1 MNVIYAN
8 LGAAAAAIIVLL
20 LRRVLKKRVPSAVF
34 AVLWLLVLIRVL
46 IPVQAATHLSVFP
59 AESAP
64 AVSANGEFEHGE
76 DASDFVMP
84 QFGAQTDGKQQGAA
98 QNGAQAKISAQ
109 SGRKMTAIQVFS
121 LVYIGGAVLLALYFG
136 FGHAVMLRRCNG
148 FEHEKGTATN
158 EILRC
163 FDKSGKITL
172 LVSTDACS
180 PFSIGII
187 KPKIVL
193 PPDCKE
199 EQLRFVLAHEYVHIR
214 DRDSVA
220 RLLGLA
226 AVCAGWFN
234 PFVWIA
240 FRYLDRDL
248 ERFCDERAL
257 RLLGAENAPRYA
269 LTLLDFAERQMQS
282 AAAQSFAAA
291 PLEERVND
299 ILNMK
304 KRKTSTLA
312 AVIMV
317 LAALLAM
324 TACGTAALAAEVPPD
339 AGKTLFC
346 MERHIRD
353 SENAPTI
360 EFEDSESGES
370 SESGSSEEE
379 IPPQNAVDNSSDVI
393 KADAAGSESALVERT
408 AYRTYDR
415 KWDFYDIFSS
425 DYARPTKYASSVLWT
440 SEGFVYIDGTKGED
454 VFSTKSGTVKDLG
467 YTSTGYGTMLIIEH
481 DDGTAVIYCHL
492 NEILVEVGDRVEQ
505 GDIIAT
511 VGTSGIASTPILGF
525 EIIENGVTPLHS
537 KENMYSEEYF
547 LGKVRQRYPA
557 SVFRGEESGRKAY
570 PTFDR
575 KWDFYDIFT
584 SDYARPTK
592 YASSVLWTSEGFVY
606 IDGTKGEDVFSTKS
620 GTVKNVGLTSSGYG
634 YIIIIEH
641 DDGTAAVY
649 CHLKEILVD
658 TGDRVEQGD
667 VIATVGTSG
676 NAATPILGFEIIEND
691 VTPLHPEKTVQSVD
705 YFVSII
711 REK

>member
-1 MNVIYAN
+1 MSVIYAN
-8 LGAAAAAIIVLL
+8 LGAAAATIIVLL
-20 LRRVLKKRVPSAVF
+20 LRRGLKKRVPLRVLVA
-34 AVLWLLVLIRVL
+34 LWLLVLIRVL
-46 IPVQAATHLSVFP
+46 IPVEAATHLSVFP
-59 AESAP
+59 AESAL
-64 AVSANGEFEHGE
+64 AVSANDEFEHGE
-76 DASDFVMP
+76 DKTDFVMP
-84 QFGAQTDGKQQGAA
+84 QFGARADGEQQGGA
-98 QNGAQAKISAQ
+98 QNGAQAEISAQ
-109 SGRKMTAIQVFS
+109 SGRKITALQVLS
-121 LVYIGGAVLLALYFG
+121 LVHIGGAVLLALYFG
-136 FGHAVMLRRCNG
+136 FGHAAMLRRCNG
-148 FEHEKGTATN
+148 FEHEKGAAAN

-163 FDKSGKITL
+163 FDKSGKIAL

-193 PPDCKE
+193 PPDCKA

-240 FRYLDRDL
+240 FKYLDRDL

-257 RLLGAENAPRYA
+257 RLLGTENAPRYA

-282 AAAQSFAAA
+282 TAAQSFAAA
-291 PLEERVND
+291 PLEERVDD

-304 KRKTSTLA
+304 KRKTSMLA
-312 AVIMV
+312 EAVLV
-317 LAALLAM
+317 AAALLAM
-324 TACGTAALAAEVPPD
+324 TACGTAAYAEEAPQAAAGEQTAVIKVEVPAGDSGARQPEIPAEKPPKSAADDDSGVIKID
-339 AGKTLFC
+339 AT
-346 MERHIRD
+346 
-353 SENAPTI
+353 AA
-360 EFEDSESGES
+360 S
-370 SESGSSEEE
+370 SEAE
-379 IPPQNAVDNSSDVI
+379 
-393 KADAAGSESALVERT
+393 ESAAERT

-425 DYARPTKYASSVLWT
+425 DYARPTKYA
-440 SEGFVYIDGTKGED
+440 
-454 VFSTKSGTVKDLG
+454 
-467 YTSTGYGTMLIIEH
+467 
-481 DDGTAVIYCHL
+481 
-492 NEILVEVGDRVEQ
+492 N
-505 GDIIAT
+505 
-511 VGTSGIASTPILGF
+511 
-525 EIIENGVTPLHS
+525 
-537 KENMYSEEYF
+537 
-547 LGKVRQRYPA
+547 
-557 SVFRGEESGRKAY
+557 
-570 PTFDR
+570 
-575 KWDFYDIFT
+575 
-584 SDYARPTK
+584 
-592 YASSVLWTSEGFVY
+592 SVLWTSEGFVY

>member
-20 LRRVLKKRVPSAVF
+20 LRRVLKKRVPLRVLVA
-34 AVLWLLVLIRVL
+34 LWLLVLIRVL
-46 IPVQAATHLSVFP
+46 IPVEAATHLSVFP
-59 AESAP
+59 AESAL

-76 DASDFVMP
+76 DALDFVMP
-84 QFGAQTDGKQQGAA
+84 QFGAQADGEQQGSA
-98 QNGAQAKISAQ
+98 QNGAQAEISAQ
-109 SGRKMTAIQVFS
+109 SGRKMTAIQVLS
-121 LVYIGGAVLLALYFG
+121 LVHIGGAVLLALYFG
-136 FGHAVMLRRCNG
+136 FSHAAMLRRCNG
-148 FEHEKGTATN
+148 FGHEKGAAAN

-163 FDKSGKITL
+163 FDKSGKIAL

-193 PPDCKE
+193 PPDCKA

-240 FRYLDRDL
+240 FKYLDRDL

-304 KRKTSTLA
+304 KRKTSMLA
-312 AVIMV
+312 EAVLV
-317 LAALLAM
+317 AAALLAM
-324 TACGTAALAAEVPPD
+324 TACGTAAYEEKVPPD

-346 MERHIRD
+346 MERHILD
-353 SENAPTI
+353 DDNASAI

-370 SESGSSEEE
+370 AEEDDSGVIKIDATAASSEAE
-379 IPPQNAVDNSSDVI
+379 
-393 KADAAGSESALVERT
+393 ESAAERT

-425 DYARPTKYASSVLWT
+425 DYARPTKYA
-440 SEGFVYIDGTKGED
+440 
-454 VFSTKSGTVKDLG
+454 
-467 YTSTGYGTMLIIEH
+467 
-481 DDGTAVIYCHL
+481 
-492 NEILVEVGDRVEQ
+492 N
-505 GDIIAT
+505 
-511 VGTSGIASTPILGF
+511 
-525 EIIENGVTPLHS
+525 
-537 KENMYSEEYF
+537 
-547 LGKVRQRYPA
+547 
-557 SVFRGEESGRKAY
+557 
-570 PTFDR
+570 
-575 KWDFYDIFT
+575 
-584 SDYARPTK
+584 
-592 YASSVLWTSEGFVY
+592 SVLWTSEGFVY

-649 CHLKEILVD
+649 CHIKEILVD

>member
-46 IPVQAATHLSVFP
+46 IPMEAATHLSVFP
-59 AESAP
+59 AESAL

-76 DASDFVMP
+76 DAPDFVMP
-84 QFGAQTDGKQQGAA
+84 QFGAQADGEQQGGA

-109 SGRKMTAIQVFS
+109 SGRKMTAIQVLS
-121 LVYIGGAVLLALYFG
+121 LVHIGGAVLLALYFG
-136 FGHAVMLRRCNG
+136 FSHAVMMRRCNG
-148 FEHEKGTATN
+148 FEHEKGAAAN

-214 DRDSVA
+214 DCDSVA

-240 FRYLDRDL
+240 FKYLDRDL

-282 AAAQSFAAA
+282 TAVQSFAAA

-304 KRKTSTLA
+304 KRKTSMLA
-312 AVIMV
+312 EAVLV
-317 LAALLAM
+317 AAALLAM
-324 TACGTAALAAEVPPD
+324 TACGTAAYAEKAPQAAAGEQTAVIKVEVPAGDSGARQPEIPAEKPPKSAADDDSGVIKID
-339 AGKTLFC
+339 AT
-346 MERHIRD
+346 
-353 SENAPTI
+353 AA
-360 EFEDSESGES
+360 S
-370 SESGSSEEE
+370 SEAE
-379 IPPQNAVDNSSDVI
+379 
-393 KADAAGSESALVERT
+393 ESAAERT

-425 DYARPTKYASSVLWT
+425 DYARPTKYA
-440 SEGFVYIDGTKGED
+440 
-454 VFSTKSGTVKDLG
+454 
-467 YTSTGYGTMLIIEH
+467 
-481 DDGTAVIYCHL
+481 
-492 NEILVEVGDRVEQ
+492 N
-505 GDIIAT
+505 
-511 VGTSGIASTPILGF
+511 
-525 EIIENGVTPLHS
+525 
-537 KENMYSEEYF
+537 
-547 LGKVRQRYPA
+547 
-557 SVFRGEESGRKAY
+557 
-570 PTFDR
+570 
-575 KWDFYDIFT
+575 
-584 SDYARPTK
+584 
-592 YASSVLWTSEGFVY
+592 SVLWTSEGFVY

>member
-1 MNVIYAN
+1 MSVIYAN
-8 LGAAAAAIIVLL
+8 LGTAAATIIVLL

-46 IPVQAATHLSVFP
+46 IPVETATHISVFP
-59 AESAP
+59 AESALT
-64 AVSANGEFEHGE
+64 VSANGEFEHGE
-76 DASDFVMP
+76 DAPDFVMP
-84 QFGAQTDGKQQGAA
+84 QFGTQADGEQQGGA
-98 QNGAQAKISAQ
+98 QNGAQAEISAQ
-109 SGRKMTAIQVFS
+109 SGRKMTAIQMLS
-121 LVYIGGAVLLALYFG
+121 LVHIGGAVLLALYFG

-148 FEHEKGTATN
+148 FEHEKGAATN

-163 FDKSGKITL
+163 FDKSGKIAL

-240 FRYLDRDL
+240 FKYLDRDL

-257 RLLGAENAPRYA
+257 RLLGTENAPRYA

-282 AAAQSFAAA
+282 TAAQSFAAA

-299 ILNMK
+299 ILNIK

-324 TACGTAALAAEVPPD
+324 TACGTAAYAEEAPQAAAGEQTAVIKVEVPAGDSGAQQPEIPAEKPPKSAADDDSGVIKID
-339 AGKTLFC
+339 AT
-346 MERHIRD
+346 
-353 SENAPTI
+353 AA
-360 EFEDSESGES
+360 S
-370 SESGSSEEE
+370 SEAE
-379 IPPQNAVDNSSDVI
+379 
-393 KADAAGSESALVERT
+393 ESAAERT

-425 DYARPTKYASSVLWT
+425 DYARPTKYA
-440 SEGFVYIDGTKGED
+440 
-454 VFSTKSGTVKDLG
+454 
-467 YTSTGYGTMLIIEH
+467 
-481 DDGTAVIYCHL
+481 
-492 NEILVEVGDRVEQ
+492 N
-505 GDIIAT
+505 
-511 VGTSGIASTPILGF
+511 
-525 EIIENGVTPLHS
+525 
-537 KENMYSEEYF
+537 
-547 LGKVRQRYPA
+547 
-557 SVFRGEESGRKAY
+557 
-570 PTFDR
+570 
-575 KWDFYDIFT
+575 
-584 SDYARPTK
+584 
-592 YASSVLWTSEGFVY
+592 SVLWTSEGFVY

-649 CHLKEILVD
+649 CHLKEILAD

>member
-34 AVLWLLVLIRVL
+34 VTLWLLVLIRVL
-46 IPVQAATHLSVFP
+46 IPVEAATHLSVFP
-59 AESAP
+59 AESAL
-64 AVSANGEFEHGE
+64 AASANGEFEHGE
-76 DASDFVMP
+76 DAPDFVMP
-84 QFGAQTDGKQQGAA
+84 QFGAQADGEQQGGA
-98 QNGAQAKISAQ
+98 QNGAQAEISAQ
-109 SGRKMTAIQVFS
+109 SGRKMTAIQVLS

-136 FGHAVMLRRCNG
+136 FGHAVMLRRCKG
-148 FEHEKGTATN
+148 FEHEKGTAAN

-193 PPDCKE
+193 PPDCKA

-240 FRYLDRDL
+240 FKYLDRDL

-312 AVIMV
+312 EAVLV
-317 LAALLAM
+317 ASALLAM
-324 TACGTAALAAEVPPD
+324 TACGTAAYAEEASQAAAGEQTAVIKVEVP
-339 AGKTLFC
+339 AGDSGA
-346 MERHIRD
+346 RH
-353 SENAPTI
+353 P
-360 EFEDSESGES
+360 
-370 SESGSSEEE
+370 E
-379 IPPQNAVDNSSDVI
+379 IPAEKPPKSAVDNSSDVI
-393 KADAAGSESALVERT
+393 KVDAAGSESALVERT

-415 KWDFYDIFSS
+415 KWDFYDIFTS
-425 DYARPTKYASSVLWT
+425 DYARPTKYANSVLWT

-492 NEILVEVGDRVEQ
+492 NEILVEVGDRVKQ
-505 GDIIAT
+505 GDVIAT
-511 VGTSGIASTPILGF
+511 LGSSGNTKTPVCGF

-537 KENMYSEEYF
+537 EENMYSEEYF
-547 LGKVRQRYPA
+547 LGEVRQRYPA

-570 PTFDR
+570 PTYDR

-584 SDYARPTK
+584 SDYTRPTK
-592 YASSVLWTSEGFVY
+592 YANSVLWTSEGFVY

-676 NAATPILGFEIIEND
+676 NAATPILGFEIIENG

>member
-8 LGAAAAAIIVLL
+8 LGAAAATIIVLL
-20 LRRVLKKRVPSAVF
+20 LRRVLKKRVPLRVLVA
-34 AVLWLLVLIRVL
+34 LWLLVLIRVL
-46 IPVQAATHLSVFP
+46 IPVEAATHLSVFP
-59 AESAP
+59 AESALV
-64 AVSANGEFEHGE
+64 VSANGEFEHGE
-76 DASDFVMP
+76 DAPDFVMP
-84 QFGAQTDGKQQGAA
+84 QLGAQADGEQQGGA
-98 QNGAQAKISAQ
+98 QNGAQAEISAQ
-109 SGRKMTAIQVFS
+109 SGRKMTAIQVLS

-148 FEHEKGTATN
+148 FGREKDAAAN
-158 EILRC
+158 EILRR
-163 FDKSGKITL
+163 FDKSGKIAL

-193 PPDCKE
+193 PPDCKA

-240 FRYLDRDL
+240 FKYLDRDL

-257 RLLGAENAPRYA
+257 RLLGTENAPRYA

-304 KRKTSTLA
+304 KRKTSMLA
-312 AVIMV
+312 EAVLV
-317 LAALLAM
+317 AAALLAM
-324 TACGTAALAAEVPPD
+324 TACGTAAYAEEAPQAAAGEQTAVIKVEVPAGDSGARQPEIPAEKPPKSAVDDDSGVIKID
-339 AGKTLFC
+339 AT
-346 MERHIRD
+346 
-353 SENAPTI
+353 AA
-360 EFEDSESGES
+360 S
-370 SESGSSEEE
+370 SEAE
-379 IPPQNAVDNSSDVI
+379 
-393 KADAAGSESALVERT
+393 ESAAERT
-408 AYRTYDR
+408 AYRTY
-415 KWDFYDIFSS
+415 
-425 DYARPTKYASSVLWT
+425 
-440 SEGFVYIDGTKGED
+440 
-454 VFSTKSGTVKDLG
+454 
-467 YTSTGYGTMLIIEH
+467 
-481 DDGTAVIYCHL
+481 
-492 NEILVEVGDRVEQ
+492 
-505 GDIIAT
+505 
-511 VGTSGIASTPILGF
+511 
-525 EIIENGVTPLHS
+525 
-537 KENMYSEEYF
+537 
-547 LGKVRQRYPA
+547 
-557 SVFRGEESGRKAY
+557 
-570 PTFDR
+570 DR

>member
-20 LRRVLKKRVPSAVF
+20 LRRVLKNKVPPAVF
-34 AVLWLLVLIRVL
+34 VTLWLLVLIRVL

-59 AESAP
+59 AESAL

-76 DASDFVMP
+76 DAPDFVMP
-84 QFGAQTDGKQQGAA
+84 QFGAQADGEQQGSA
-98 QNGAQAKISAQ
+98 QNGAQAEISAQ
-109 SGRKMTAIQVFS
+109 SGRKMTAIQVLS
-121 LVYIGGAVLLALYFG
+121 LVYIGGAVLLAMYFG

-148 FEHEKGTATN
+148 FEHEKGAAAN

-163 FDKSGKITL
+163 FDKSGKIAL

-240 FRYLDRDL
+240 FKYLDRDL

-304 KRKTSTLA
+304 KRKTSMLA
-312 AVIMV
+312 EAVLV
-317 LAALLAM
+317 LVALLAM

-360 EFEDSESGES
+360 KFENSDG
-370 SESGSSEEE
+370 GSSEEE
-379 IPPQNAVDNSSDVI
+379 IPPKSAADDDSGVI
-393 KADAAGSESALVERT
+393 KIDATAASSEAEESAAERT

-425 DYARPTKYASSVLWT
+425 DYARPTKYANSVLWT
-440 SEGFVYIDGTKGED
+440 SEGFVYIDGTNGED

-492 NEILVEVGDRVEQ
+492 NEILVEVGDRVKQ
-505 GDIIAT
+505 GDVIAT
-511 VGTSGIASTPILGF
+511 LGSSGNTKTPVCGF

-537 KENMYSEEYF
+537 EENMYSEEYF

-570 PTFDR
+570 PTYDR

-649 CHLKEILVD
+649 CHLKEILVEV
-658 TGDRVEQGD
+658 GDRVKQGD

-711 REK
+711 RKK

>member
-8 LGAAAAAIIVLL
+8 LGAAAATIIVLL
-20 LRRVLKKRVPSAVF
+20 LRRVLKNRVPLRVLVA
-34 AVLWLLVLIRVL
+34 LWLLVLIRVL
-46 IPVQAATHLSVFP
+46 IPVEAATHLSVFP
-59 AESAP
+59 AESAL

-76 DASDFVMP
+76 DAPDFVMP
-84 QFGAQTDGKQQGAA
+84 QFGAQADGEQQGGA

-109 SGRKMTAIQVFS
+109 SGRKITALQVLS
-121 LVYIGGAVLLALYFG
+121 LVHIGGAVLLALDFG
-136 FGHAVMLRRCNG
+136 FSHAVMMRRCNG
-148 FEHEKGTATN
+148 FEHEKGAAAN

-163 FDKSGKITL
+163 FDKFGKIAL

-193 PPDCKE
+193 PPDCKA

-240 FRYLDRDL
+240 FKYLDRDL

-257 RLLGAENAPRYA
+257 RLLGTENAPRYS

-304 KRKTSTLA
+304 KRKTSMLA
-312 AVIMV
+312 EAVLV
-317 LAALLAM
+317 AAALLAM
-324 TACGTAALAAEVPPD
+324 TACGTAAYEEEAPQAAAGEQTAVIKVEVLAGDSGARQPEIPAEKPPKSAADDDSGVIKID
-339 AGKTLFC
+339 AT
-346 MERHIRD
+346 
-353 SENAPTI
+353 AA
-360 EFEDSESGES
+360 S
-370 SESGSSEEE
+370 SEAE
-379 IPPQNAVDNSSDVI
+379 
-393 KADAAGSESALVERT
+393 ESAAERT

-425 DYARPTKYASSVLWT
+425 DYARPTKYA
-440 SEGFVYIDGTKGED
+440 
-454 VFSTKSGTVKDLG
+454 
-467 YTSTGYGTMLIIEH
+467 
-481 DDGTAVIYCHL
+481 
-492 NEILVEVGDRVEQ
+492 N
-505 GDIIAT
+505 
-511 VGTSGIASTPILGF
+511 
-525 EIIENGVTPLHS
+525 
-537 KENMYSEEYF
+537 
-547 LGKVRQRYPA
+547 
-557 SVFRGEESGRKAY
+557 
-570 PTFDR
+570 
-575 KWDFYDIFT
+575 
-584 SDYARPTK
+584 
-592 YASSVLWTSEGFVY
+592 SVLWTSEGFVY

>member
-8 LGAAAAAIIVLL
+8 LGAAAATIIVLL

-46 IPVQAATHLSVFP
+46 IPVEAATHLSVFP
-59 AESAP
+59 AESAL

-76 DASDFVMP
+76 DAPDFVMP
-84 QFGAQTDGKQQGAA
+84 QFGAQADGEQQGGA
-98 QNGAQAKISAQ
+98 QNGAQAEISAQ
-109 SGRKMTAIQVFS
+109 SGRKMTAIQVLS
-121 LVYIGGAVLLALYFG
+121 LVHIGGAVLLALYFG
-136 FGHAVMLRRCNG
+136 FGHAAMLRRCNG
-148 FEHEKGTATN
+148 FEHEKGAAAN

-163 FDKSGKITL
+163 FDKSGKIAL

-193 PPDCKE
+193 PPDCKA

-240 FRYLDRDL
+240 FKYLDRDL

-257 RLLGAENAPRYA
+257 RLLGTENAPRYA

-304 KRKTSTLA
+304 KRKTSMLA
-312 AVIMV
+312 ETV
-317 LAALLAM
+317 LVAAALLAM
-324 TACGTAALAAEVPPD
+324 TACGTAAYAEEAPQAAAGEQTAVIKVEVPAGDSGARQPEIPAEKPPKSAADDDSGVIKID
-339 AGKTLFC
+339 AT
-346 MERHIRD
+346 
-353 SENAPTI
+353 AA
-360 EFEDSESGES
+360 S
-370 SESGSSEEE
+370 SEAE
-379 IPPQNAVDNSSDVI
+379 
-393 KADAAGSESALVERT
+393 ESAAERT

-425 DYARPTKYASSVLWT
+425 DYARPTKYANS
-440 SEGFVYIDGTKGED
+440 
-454 VFSTKSGTVKDLG
+454 
-467 YTSTGYGTMLIIEH
+467 
-481 DDGTAVIYCHL
+481 A
-492 NEILVEVGDRVEQ
+492 
-505 GDIIAT
+505 
-511 VGTSGIASTPILGF
+511 
-525 EIIENGVTPLHS
+525 
-537 KENMYSEEYF
+537 
-547 LGKVRQRYPA
+547 
-557 SVFRGEESGRKAY
+557 
-570 PTFDR
+570 
-575 KWDFYDIFT
+575 
-584 SDYARPTK
+584 
-592 YASSVLWTSEGFVY
+592 LWTSEGFVY

>member
-20 LRRVLKKRVPSAVF
+20 LRRVLKKRVPLQVLVA
-34 AVLWLLVLIRVL
+34 LWLLVLIRVL
-46 IPVQAATHLSVFP
+46 IPVEAATHLSVFP
-59 AESAP
+59 AESAL

-76 DASDFVMP
+76 DAPDFVMP
-84 QFGAQTDGKQQGAA
+84 QLGAQADGEQQGGA
-98 QNGAQAKISAQ
+98 QNGAQAEISAQ
-109 SGRKMTAIQVFS
+109 SGRKMTAIQVLS
-121 LVYIGGAVLLALYFG
+121 LVHIGGAVLLALYFG
-136 FGHAVMLRRCNG
+136 FGHAAMLRRCNG
-148 FEHEKGTATN
+148 FEHEKGAAAN

-163 FDKSGKITL
+163 FDKSDKIAL

-193 PPDCKE
+193 PPDCKA

-240 FRYLDRDL
+240 FKYLDRDL

-304 KRKTSTLA
+304 KRKKSMLA
-312 AVIMV
+312 EAVLV
-317 LAALLAM
+317 AAALLAM
-324 TACGTAALAAEVPPD
+324 TACGTAAYAEEAPQAAAGEQTAVIKVEVPAGDSGARQPEIPAEKPPKSAADDDSGVIKID
-339 AGKTLFC
+339 AT
-346 MERHIRD
+346 
-353 SENAPTI
+353 AA
-360 EFEDSESGES
+360 
-370 SESGSSEEE
+370 SSEEE
-379 IPPQNAVDNSSDVI
+379 
-393 KADAAGSESALVERT
+393 ESAAERT

-425 DYARPTKYASSVLWT
+425 DYARPTKYA
-440 SEGFVYIDGTKGED
+440 
-454 VFSTKSGTVKDLG
+454 
-467 YTSTGYGTMLIIEH
+467 
-481 DDGTAVIYCHL
+481 
-492 NEILVEVGDRVEQ
+492 N
-505 GDIIAT
+505 
-511 VGTSGIASTPILGF
+511 
-525 EIIENGVTPLHS
+525 
-537 KENMYSEEYF
+537 
-547 LGKVRQRYPA
+547 
-557 SVFRGEESGRKAY
+557 
-570 PTFDR
+570 
-575 KWDFYDIFT
+575 
-584 SDYARPTK
+584 
-592 YASSVLWTSEGFVY
+592 SVLWTSEGFVY

>member
-1 MNVIYAN
+1 
-8 LGAAAAAIIVLL
+8 
-20 LRRVLKKRVPSAVF
+20 
-34 AVLWLLVLIRVL
+34 
-46 IPVQAATHLSVFP
+46 
-59 AESAP
+59 
-64 AVSANGEFEHGE
+64 
-76 DASDFVMP
+76 
-84 QFGAQTDGKQQGAA
+84 
-98 QNGAQAKISAQ
+98 
-109 SGRKMTAIQVFS
+109 MTAIQVLS
-121 LVYIGGAVLLALYFG
+121 LVHIGGAVLLALYFG

-148 FEHEKGTATN
+148 FGHEKGAAAN

-172 LVSTDACS
+172 LVSTDECS

-240 FRYLDRDL
+240 FKYLDRDL

-304 KRKTSTLA
+304 KRKTSMLA
-312 AVIMV
+312 EAVLV
-317 LAALLAM
+317 AAALLAM

-360 EFEDSESGES
+360 EFEDSESG
-370 SESGSSEEE
+370 SSEEE

-393 KADAAGSESALVERT
+393 KVDAAGSESALVERT
-408 AYRTYDR
+408 AYRTYER

-425 DYARPTKYASSVLWT
+425 DYARPTKYA
-440 SEGFVYIDGTKGED
+440 
-454 VFSTKSGTVKDLG
+454 
-467 YTSTGYGTMLIIEH
+467 
-481 DDGTAVIYCHL
+481 
-492 NEILVEVGDRVEQ
+492 N
-505 GDIIAT
+505 
-511 VGTSGIASTPILGF
+511 
-525 EIIENGVTPLHS
+525 
-537 KENMYSEEYF
+537 
-547 LGKVRQRYPA
+547 
-557 SVFRGEESGRKAY
+557 
-570 PTFDR
+570 
-575 KWDFYDIFT
+575 
-584 SDYARPTK
+584 
-592 YASSVLWTSEGFVY
+592 SVLWTSEGFVY

>member
-34 AVLWLLVLIRVL
+34 VTLWLLVLIRVL
-46 IPVQAATHLSVFP
+46 IPVEAATHLSVFP
-59 AESAP
+59 AESAL
-64 AVSANGEFEHGE
+64 AASANGEFEHGE
-76 DASDFVMP
+76 DAPDFVMP
-84 QFGAQTDGKQQGAA
+84 QFGAQADGEQQGGA
-98 QNGAQAKISAQ
+98 QNGAQAEISAQ
-109 SGRKMTAIQVFS
+109 SGRKMTAIQVLS

-136 FGHAVMLRRCNG
+136 FGHAVMLRRCKG
-148 FEHEKGTATN
+148 FEHEKGTAAN

-193 PPDCKE
+193 PPDCKA

-240 FRYLDRDL
+240 FKYLDRDL

-312 AVIMV
+312 EAVLV
-317 LAALLAM
+317 ASALLAM
-324 TACGTAALAAEVPPD
+324 TACGTAAYAEEASQAAAGEQTAVIKVEVP
-339 AGKTLFC
+339 AGDSGA
-346 MERHIRD
+346 RH
-353 SENAPTI
+353 P
-360 EFEDSESGES
+360 
-370 SESGSSEEE
+370 E
-379 IPPQNAVDNSSDVI
+379 IPAEKPPKSAVDNSSDVI
-393 KADAAGSESALVERT
+393 KVDAAGSESALVERT

-415 KWDFYDIFSS
+415 KWDFYDIFTS
-425 DYARPTKYASSVLWT
+425 DYARPTKYANSVLWT

-492 NEILVEVGDRVEQ
+492 NEILVEVGDRVKQ
-505 GDIIAT
+505 GDVIAT
-511 VGTSGIASTPILGF
+511 LGSSGNTKTPVCGF

-537 KENMYSEEYF
+537 EENMYSEEYF
-547 LGKVRQRYPA
+547 LGEVRQRYPA

-570 PTFDR
+570 PTYDR

-584 SDYARPTK
+584 SDYTRPTK

-676 NAATPILGFEIIEND
+676 NAATPILGFEIIENG

>member
-1 MNVIYAN
+1 MSVIYAN
-8 LGAAAAAIIVLL
+8 LGAAAATIIVLL
-20 LRRVLKKRVPSAVF
+20 LRRGLKKRVPLRVLVA
-34 AVLWLLVLIRVL
+34 LWLLVLIRVL
-46 IPVQAATHLSVFP
+46 IPVEAATHLSVFP
-59 AESAP
+59 AESAL

-76 DASDFVMP
+76 DAPDFVMP
-84 QFGAQTDGKQQGAA
+84 QFGAQADGEQQGGA
-98 QNGAQAKISAQ
+98 QNGAQAEISAQ
-109 SGRKMTAIQVFS
+109 SSRKMTAIQVLS
-121 LVYIGGAVLLALYFG
+121 LVHIGGAVLLALYFG
-136 FGHAVMLRRCNG
+136 FGHAAMLRRCNG
-148 FEHEKGTATN
+148 FEHEKGAAAN

-163 FDKSGKITL
+163 FDKSGKIAL

-187 KPKIVL
+187 KPKILL
-193 PPDCKE
+193 PPDCKA

-240 FRYLDRDL
+240 FKYLDRDL

-304 KRKTSTLA
+304 KRKTSMLA
-312 AVIMV
+312 EAVLV
-317 LAALLAM
+317 AAALLAM
-324 TACGTAALAAEVPPD
+324 TACGTAAYAEEAPQAAAGEQTAIIKVEVPAGDSGARQPEIPAEKPPKSAADDDSGVIKID
-339 AGKTLFC
+339 AT
-346 MERHIRD
+346 
-353 SENAPTI
+353 AA
-360 EFEDSESGES
+360 S
-370 SESGSSEEE
+370 SEAE
-379 IPPQNAVDNSSDVI
+379 
-393 KADAAGSESALVERT
+393 ESAAERT

-425 DYARPTKYASSVLWT
+425 DYAHPTKYA
-440 SEGFVYIDGTKGED
+440 
-454 VFSTKSGTVKDLG
+454 
-467 YTSTGYGTMLIIEH
+467 
-481 DDGTAVIYCHL
+481 
-492 NEILVEVGDRVEQ
+492 N
-505 GDIIAT
+505 
-511 VGTSGIASTPILGF
+511 
-525 EIIENGVTPLHS
+525 
-537 KENMYSEEYF
+537 
-547 LGKVRQRYPA
+547 
-557 SVFRGEESGRKAY
+557 
-570 PTFDR
+570 
-575 KWDFYDIFT
+575 
-584 SDYARPTK
+584 
-592 YASSVLWTSEGFVY
+592 SVLWTSEGFVY

>member
-136 FGHAVMLRRCNG
+136 FSHAVMMRRCNG
-148 FEHEKGTATN
+148 FEHEKGAAAN

-163 FDKSGKITL
+163 FDKSGKIAL

-240 FRYLDRDL
+240 FKYLDRDL

-269 LTLLDFAERQMQS
+269 LTLLDFAERQMQR
-282 AAAQSFAAA
+282 AAVQSFTAA

-299 ILNMK
+299 ILNIK

-312 AVIMV
+312 AVIIV

-324 TACGTAALAAEVPPD
+324 TACGTAAYEEKVPTD

-346 MERHIRD
+346 MERHILD
-353 SENAPTI
+353 GENAPAI
-360 EFEDSESGES
+360 KFED

-393 KADAAGSESALVERT
+393 KADAAGSESATAERT

-425 DYARPTKYASSVLWT
+425 DYARPTKYANSVLWT
-440 SEGFVYIDGTKGED
+440 SEGFVYIDG
-454 VFSTKSGTVKDLG
+454 
-467 YTSTGYGTMLIIEH
+467 I
-481 DDGTAVIYCHL
+481 
-492 NEILVEVGDRVEQ
+492 
-505 GDIIAT
+505 
-511 VGTSGIASTPILGF
+511 
-525 EIIENGVTPLHS
+525 
-537 KENMYSEEYF
+537 
-547 LGKVRQRYPA
+547 
-557 SVFRGEESGRKAY
+557 
-570 PTFDR
+570 
-575 KWDFYDIFT
+575 
-584 SDYARPTK
+584 
-592 YASSVLWTSEGFVY
+592 
-606 IDGTKGEDVFSTKS
+606 KGEDVFSTKS

>member
-20 LRRVLKKRVPSAVF
+20 LRRVLKNKVPPAVF
-34 AVLWLLVLIRVL
+34 VTLWLLVLIRVL
-46 IPVQAATHLSVFP
+46 IPVEAATHLSVFP
-59 AESAP
+59 AESAL

-76 DASDFVMP
+76 DAPDFVMP
-84 QFGAQTDGKQQGAA
+84 QFGAQADGEQQGGA

-109 SGRKMTAIQVFS
+109 SGRKITAIQVFS

-148 FEHEKGTATN
+148 FEHEKGAAAN

-163 FDKSGKITL
+163 FDKHGKITL

-193 PPDCKE
+193 PPDCKA

-240 FRYLDRDL
+240 FKYLDRDL

-312 AVIMV
+312 EAVLV
-317 LAALLAM
+317 ASALLAM
-324 TACGTAALAAEVPPD
+324 TACGTAAYAEEASQAAAGEQTAVIKVEVP
-339 AGKTLFC
+339 AGDSGA
-346 MERHIRD
+346 RH
-353 SENAPTI
+353 P
-360 EFEDSESGES
+360 
-370 SESGSSEEE
+370 E
-379 IPPQNAVDNSSDVI
+379 IPAEKPPKSAVDNSSDVI
-393 KADAAGSESALVERT
+393 KVDAAGSESALVERT

-415 KWDFYDIFSS
+415 KWDFYDIFTS
-425 DYARPTKYASSVLWT
+425 DYARPTKYANSVLWT

-492 NEILVEVGDRVEQ
+492 NEILVEVGDRVKQ
-505 GDIIAT
+505 GDVIAT
-511 VGTSGIASTPILGF
+511 LGSSGNTKTPVCGF

-537 KENMYSEEYF
+537 EENMYSEEYF
-547 LGKVRQRYPA
+547 LGEVRQRYPA

-570 PTFDR
+570 PTYDR

-584 SDYARPTK
+584 SDYTRPTK

-676 NAATPILGFEIIEND
+676 NAATPILGFEIIENG

>member
-8 LGAAAAAIIVLL
+8 LGAAAATIIVLL
-20 LRRVLKKRVPSAVF
+20 LRRGLKKRVPLRVLVA
-34 AVLWLLVLIRVL
+34 LWLLVLIRVL
-46 IPVQAATHLSVFP
+46 IPVEAATHLSVFP
-59 AESAP
+59 AESAL

-76 DASDFVMP
+76 DAPDFVMP
-84 QFGAQTDGKQQGAA
+84 QFGAQADGEQQGGA
-98 QNGAQAKISAQ
+98 QNGAQAEISAQ
-109 SGRKMTAIQVFS
+109 SGRKMTAIQVLS
-121 LVYIGGAVLLALYFG
+121 LVHIGGAVLLALYFG
-136 FGHAVMLRRCNG
+136 FSHAVMLRRCNG
-148 FEHEKGTATN
+148 FEHEKGAAAN

-163 FDKSGKITL
+163 FDKSGKIAL

-193 PPDCKE
+193 PPDCKA

-240 FRYLDRDL
+240 FKYLDRDL

-257 RLLGAENAPRYA
+257 RLLGTENAPRYA

-282 AAAQSFAAA
+282 AIAQSFAAA

-304 KRKTSTLA
+304 KRKTSMLA
-312 AVIMV
+312 EAVLV
-317 LAALLAM
+317 AAALLAM
-324 TACGTAALAAEVPPD
+324 TACGTAAYAEKVPPD
-339 AGKTLFC
+339 TGKTLFC
-346 MERHIRD
+346 MERHILD
-353 SENAPTI
+353 GENAPAI

-370 SESGSSEEE
+370 AADDDSGVIKIDATAASSEAE
-379 IPPQNAVDNSSDVI
+379 
-393 KADAAGSESALVERT
+393 ESAAERT

-425 DYARPTKYASSVLWT
+425 DYARPTKYA
-440 SEGFVYIDGTKGED
+440 
-454 VFSTKSGTVKDLG
+454 
-467 YTSTGYGTMLIIEH
+467 
-481 DDGTAVIYCHL
+481 
-492 NEILVEVGDRVEQ
+492 N
-505 GDIIAT
+505 
-511 VGTSGIASTPILGF
+511 
-525 EIIENGVTPLHS
+525 
-537 KENMYSEEYF
+537 
-547 LGKVRQRYPA
+547 
-557 SVFRGEESGRKAY
+557 
-570 PTFDR
+570 
-575 KWDFYDIFT
+575 
-584 SDYARPTK
+584 
-592 YASSVLWTSEGFVY
+592 SVLWTSEGFVY

-649 CHLKEILVD
+649 CHIKEILVD

>member
-20 LRRVLKKRVPSAVF
+20 LRRVLKKRVPLRVLVA
-34 AVLWLLVLIRVL
+34 LWLLVLIRVL
-46 IPVQAATHLSVFP
+46 IPVEAATHLSVFP
-59 AESAP
+59 AESAL

-76 DASDFVMP
+76 DKTDFVMP
-84 QFGAQTDGKQQGAA
+84 QFGAQADGEQQGSA

-109 SGRKMTAIQVFS
+109 SGRKMTAIQVLS
-121 LVYIGGAVLLALYFG
+121 LVHIGGTVLLALYFG
-136 FGHAVMLRRCNG
+136 FGHAAMLRRCNG
-148 FEHEKGTATN
+148 FEHEKGAAAN

-163 FDKSGKITL
+163 FDKSGKIAL

-193 PPDCKE
+193 PPDCKA

-240 FRYLDRDL
+240 FKYLDRDL

-257 RLLGAENAPRYA
+257 RLLGTENAPRYA

-282 AAAQSFAAA
+282 TAAQSFAAA

-304 KRKTSTLA
+304 KRKTSMLA
-312 AVIMV
+312 EAVLV
-317 LAALLAM
+317 AAALLAM
-324 TACGTAALAAEVPPD
+324 TACGTAAYAEKVPPD

-346 MERHIRD
+346 MERHILD
-353 SENAPTI
+353 DDNASAI
-360 EFEDSESGES
+360 EFEDSESG
-370 SESGSSEEE
+370 SSEE
-379 IPPQNAVDNSSDVI
+379 DDSGVI
-393 KADAAGSESALVERT
+393 KIDATAASSEAEESAAERT

-425 DYARPTKYASSVLWT
+425 DYARPTKYA
-440 SEGFVYIDGTKGED
+440 
-454 VFSTKSGTVKDLG
+454 
-467 YTSTGYGTMLIIEH
+467 
-481 DDGTAVIYCHL
+481 
-492 NEILVEVGDRVEQ
+492 N
-505 GDIIAT
+505 
-511 VGTSGIASTPILGF
+511 
-525 EIIENGVTPLHS
+525 
-537 KENMYSEEYF
+537 
-547 LGKVRQRYPA
+547 
-557 SVFRGEESGRKAY
+557 
-570 PTFDR
+570 
-575 KWDFYDIFT
+575 
-584 SDYARPTK
+584 
-592 YASSVLWTSEGFVY
+592 SVLWTSEGFVY

-649 CHLKEILVD
+649 CHIKEILVD

-676 NAATPILGFEIIEND
+676 IASTPILGFEIIEND

>member
-8 LGAAAAAIIVLL
+8 LGAAAATIIMLL
-20 LRRVLKKRVPSAVF
+20 LRRVLKKRVPLRLLV
-34 AVLWLLVLIRVL
+34 VLWLLVLIRVL
-46 IPVQAATHLSVFP
+46 IPVEAATHLSVFP
-59 AESAP
+59 AESAL

-76 DASDFVMP
+76 DKTDFVMP
-84 QFGAQTDGKQQGAA
+84 QFGAQADGEQQGGA
-98 QNGAQAKISAQ
+98 QNGAQAEISAQ
-109 SGRKMTAIQVFS
+109 SGRKMTAIQVLS
-121 LVYIGGAVLLALYFG
+121 LVHIGGAVLLALCFG
-136 FGHAVMLRRCNG
+136 FSHAAMLRRCNG
-148 FEHEKGTATN
+148 FEHEKGAAAN

-163 FDKSGKITL
+163 FDKSGKIAL

-193 PPDCKE
+193 PPDCKA

-240 FRYLDRDL
+240 FKYLDRDL

-257 RLLGAENAPRYA
+257 RLLGTENAPRYA

-304 KRKTSTLA
+304 KRKTSMLA
-312 AVIMV
+312 EAVLV
-317 LAALLAM
+317 AAALLAM
-324 TACGTAALAAEVPPD
+324 TACGTAAYAEEAPQAAAGEQTAVIKVEVPAGDSGARQPEIPAEKPPKSAADDDSGVIKID
-339 AGKTLFC
+339 AT
-346 MERHIRD
+346 
-353 SENAPTI
+353 AA
-360 EFEDSESGES
+360 S
-370 SESGSSEEE
+370 SEAE
-379 IPPQNAVDNSSDVI
+379 
-393 KADAAGSESALVERT
+393 ESAAERT

-425 DYARPTKYASSVLWT
+425 DYARPTKYA
-440 SEGFVYIDGTKGED
+440 
-454 VFSTKSGTVKDLG
+454 
-467 YTSTGYGTMLIIEH
+467 
-481 DDGTAVIYCHL
+481 
-492 NEILVEVGDRVEQ
+492 N
-505 GDIIAT
+505 
-511 VGTSGIASTPILGF
+511 
-525 EIIENGVTPLHS
+525 
-537 KENMYSEEYF
+537 
-547 LGKVRQRYPA
+547 
-557 SVFRGEESGRKAY
+557 
-570 PTFDR
+570 
-575 KWDFYDIFT
+575 
-584 SDYARPTK
+584 
-592 YASSVLWTSEGFVY
+592 SVLWTSEGFVY

>member
-8 LGAAAAAIIVLL
+8 LGAAAATIIVLL

-46 IPVQAATHLSVFP
+46 IPVEAATHLSVFP
-59 AESAP
+59 AESAL

-76 DASDFVMP
+76 DAPDFVMP
-84 QFGAQTDGKQQGAA
+84 QFGAQADGEQQGGA
-98 QNGAQAKISAQ
+98 QNGAQAEISAQ
-109 SGRKMTAIQVFS
+109 SGRKMTAIQVLS
-121 LVYIGGAVLLALYFG
+121 LVHIGGAVLLALYFG
-136 FGHAVMLRRCNG
+136 FGHAAMLRRCNG
-148 FEHEKGTATN
+148 FEHEKGAAAN

-163 FDKSGKITL
+163 FDKSGKIAL

-193 PPDCKE
+193 PPDCKA

-240 FRYLDRDL
+240 FKYLDRDL

-257 RLLGAENAPRYA
+257 RLLGTENAPRYA

-299 ILNMK
+299 VLNMK
-304 KRKTSTLA
+304 KRKTSMLA
-312 AVIMV
+312 EAVLV
-317 LAALLAM
+317 AAALLAM
-324 TACGTAALAAEVPPD
+324 TACGTAAYAEEAPQAAAGEQTAVIKVEVPAGDSGARQPEIPAEKPPKSAADDDSGVIKID
-339 AGKTLFC
+339 AT
-346 MERHIRD
+346 
-353 SENAPTI
+353 AA
-360 EFEDSESGES
+360 S
-370 SESGSSEEE
+370 SEAE
-379 IPPQNAVDNSSDVI
+379 
-393 KADAAGSESALVERT
+393 ESAAERT

-425 DYARPTKYASSVLWT
+425 DYARPTKYA
-440 SEGFVYIDGTKGED
+440 
-454 VFSTKSGTVKDLG
+454 
-467 YTSTGYGTMLIIEH
+467 
-481 DDGTAVIYCHL
+481 
-492 NEILVEVGDRVEQ
+492 N
-505 GDIIAT
+505 
-511 VGTSGIASTPILGF
+511 
-525 EIIENGVTPLHS
+525 
-537 KENMYSEEYF
+537 
-547 LGKVRQRYPA
+547 
-557 SVFRGEESGRKAY
+557 
-570 PTFDR
+570 
-575 KWDFYDIFT
+575 
-584 SDYARPTK
+584 
-592 YASSVLWTSEGFVY
+592 SVLWTSEGFVY

-658 TGDRVEQGD
+658 NGDRVEQGD

>member
-20 LRRVLKKRVPSAVF
+20 LRRVLKKKVPSAVF

-46 IPVQAATHLSVFP
+46 IPVEAATHLSVFS
-59 AESAP
+59 AESAL
-64 AVSANGEFEHGE
+64 AVSANGELEHGE
-76 DASDFVMP
+76 DAPDFVMP
-84 QFGAQTDGKQQGAA
+84 QLGAQADGEQQGGA
-98 QNGAQAKISAQ
+98 QNGAQAEISAQ
-109 SGRKMTAIQVFS
+109 SGRKMTAIQVLS
-121 LVYIGGAVLLALYFG
+121 LVHIGGAVLLALYFG
-136 FGHAVMLRRCNG
+136 FGHVVMLRRCNG
-148 FEHEKGTATN
+148 FEHEKGATAN

-163 FDKSGKITL
+163 FDKSGKIAL

-193 PPDCKE
+193 PPDCKA

-220 RLLGLA
+220 RLLGLT

-240 FRYLDRDL
+240 FKYLDRDL

-257 RLLGAENAPRYA
+257 RLLGTENAPRYA

-304 KRKTSTLA
+304 KRKTSMLA
-312 AVIMV
+312 EAVLV
-317 LAALLAM
+317 AAALLAM
-324 TACGTAALAAEVPPD
+324 TACGTAAYAEEAPQAAAGEQTAVIKVEVPAGDSGARQPEIPAEKPPKSAADDDSGVIKID
-339 AGKTLFC
+339 AT
-346 MERHIRD
+346 
-353 SENAPTI
+353 AA
-360 EFEDSESGES
+360 S
-370 SESGSSEEE
+370 SEAE
-379 IPPQNAVDNSSDVI
+379 
-393 KADAAGSESALVERT
+393 ESAAERT
-408 AYRTYDR
+408 AYRTYER

-425 DYARPTKYASSVLWT
+425 DYARPTKYA
-440 SEGFVYIDGTKGED
+440 
-454 VFSTKSGTVKDLG
+454 
-467 YTSTGYGTMLIIEH
+467 
-481 DDGTAVIYCHL
+481 
-492 NEILVEVGDRVEQ
+492 N
-505 GDIIAT
+505 
-511 VGTSGIASTPILGF
+511 
-525 EIIENGVTPLHS
+525 
-537 KENMYSEEYF
+537 
-547 LGKVRQRYPA
+547 
-557 SVFRGEESGRKAY
+557 
-570 PTFDR
+570 
-575 KWDFYDIFT
+575 
-584 SDYARPTK
+584 
-592 YASSVLWTSEGFVY
+592 SVLWTSEGFVY

-649 CHLKEILVD
+649 CHLKEILAD

>member
-1 MNVIYAN
+1 MSVIYAN
-8 LGAAAAAIIVLL
+8 LGAAAATIIVLL
-20 LRRVLKKRVPSAVF
+20 LRRGLKKRVPLRVLVA
-34 AVLWLLVLIRVL
+34 LWLLVLIRVL
-46 IPVQAATHLSVFP
+46 IPVEAATHLSVFP
-59 AESAP
+59 AESAL

-76 DASDFVMP
+76 DAPDFVMP
-84 QFGAQTDGKQQGAA
+84 QFGAQADGEQQGGA
-98 QNGAQAKISAQ
+98 QNGAQAEISAQ
-109 SGRKMTAIQVFS
+109 SSRKMTAIQVLS
-121 LVYIGGAVLLALYFG
+121 LVHIGGAVLLALYFG
-136 FGHAVMLRRCNG
+136 FGHAAMLRRCNG
-148 FEHEKGTATN
+148 FEHEKGAAAN

-163 FDKSGKITL
+163 FDKSGKIAL

-180 PFSIGII
+180 PLSIGII

-193 PPDCKE
+193 PPDCKA

-240 FRYLDRDL
+240 FKYLDRDL

-257 RLLGAENAPRYA
+257 RLLGTENAPRYA

-304 KRKTSTLA
+304 KRKTSMLA
-312 AVIMV
+312 EAVLV
-317 LAALLAM
+317 AAALLAM
-324 TACGTAALAAEVPPD
+324 TACGTAAYAEEAPQAAAGEQTAVIKVEVPAGDSGARQPEIPAEKPPKSAADDDSGVIKID
-339 AGKTLFC
+339 AT
-346 MERHIRD
+346 
-353 SENAPTI
+353 AA
-360 EFEDSESGES
+360 S
-370 SESGSSEEE
+370 SEAE
-379 IPPQNAVDNSSDVI
+379 
-393 KADAAGSESALVERT
+393 ESAAERT

-425 DYARPTKYASSVLWT
+425 DYARPTKYA
-440 SEGFVYIDGTKGED
+440 
-454 VFSTKSGTVKDLG
+454 
-467 YTSTGYGTMLIIEH
+467 
-481 DDGTAVIYCHL
+481 
-492 NEILVEVGDRVEQ
+492 N
-505 GDIIAT
+505 
-511 VGTSGIASTPILGF
+511 
-525 EIIENGVTPLHS
+525 
-537 KENMYSEEYF
+537 
-547 LGKVRQRYPA
+547 
-557 SVFRGEESGRKAY
+557 
-570 PTFDR
+570 
-575 KWDFYDIFT
+575 
-584 SDYARPTK
+584 
-592 YASSVLWTSEGFVY
+592 SVLWTSEGFVY

>member
-1 MNVIYAN
+1 MSVIYAN
-8 LGAAAAAIIVLL
+8 LGAAAATIIVLL

-46 IPVQAATHLSVFP
+46 IPVEAATHLSVFP
-59 AESAP
+59 AESAL

-76 DASDFVMP
+76 DAPDFVML
-84 QFGAQTDGKQQGAA
+84 QFGAQADGEQQGGA
-98 QNGAQAKISAQ
+98 QNGAQAEISAQ
-109 SGRKMTAIQVFS
+109 SGRKMTAIQVLS
-121 LVYIGGAVLLALYFG
+121 LVHIGGAVLLALYFG
-136 FGHAVMLRRCNG
+136 FGHAAMLRRCNG
-148 FEHEKGTATN
+148 FEHEKGAAAN

-163 FDKSGKITL
+163 FDKSGKIAL

-180 PFSIGII
+180 PFSISII

-193 PPDCKE
+193 PPDCKA

-220 RLLGLA
+220 KLLGLA

-240 FRYLDRDL
+240 FKYLDRDL

-257 RLLGAENAPRYA
+257 RLLGTENAPRYA

-304 KRKTSTLA
+304 KRKTSMLA
-312 AVIMV
+312 EAVLV
-317 LAALLAM
+317 AAALLAM
-324 TACGTAALAAEVPPD
+324 TACGTAAYAEEAPQAAAGEQTAVIKVEVPAGDSGARQPEIPAEKPPKSAADDDSGVIKID
-339 AGKTLFC
+339 AT
-346 MERHIRD
+346 
-353 SENAPTI
+353 AA
-360 EFEDSESGES
+360 S
-370 SESGSSEEE
+370 SEAE
-379 IPPQNAVDNSSDVI
+379 
-393 KADAAGSESALVERT
+393 ESAAERT

-425 DYARPTKYASSVLWT
+425 DYARPTKYA
-440 SEGFVYIDGTKGED
+440 
-454 VFSTKSGTVKDLG
+454 
-467 YTSTGYGTMLIIEH
+467 
-481 DDGTAVIYCHL
+481 
-492 NEILVEVGDRVEQ
+492 N
-505 GDIIAT
+505 
-511 VGTSGIASTPILGF
+511 
-525 EIIENGVTPLHS
+525 
-537 KENMYSEEYF
+537 
-547 LGKVRQRYPA
+547 
-557 SVFRGEESGRKAY
+557 
-570 PTFDR
+570 
-575 KWDFYDIFT
+575 
-584 SDYARPTK
+584 
-592 YASSVLWTSEGFVY
+592 SVLWTSEGFVY

-634 YIIIIEH
+634 HIIIIEH

-676 NAATPILGFEIIEND
+676 NAATPILGFEIIENN

>member
-20 LRRVLKKRVPSAVF
+20 LRRVLKKRVPLRVLVA
-34 AVLWLLVLIRVL
+34 LWLLVLIRVL
-46 IPVQAATHLSVFP
+46 IPVEAATHLSVFP
-59 AESAP
+59 AESAL

-76 DASDFVMP
+76 DKTDFAMP
-84 QFGAQTDGKQQGAA
+84 QFGTQADGEQQGSA
-98 QNGAQAKISAQ
+98 QNGAQAEISAQ
-109 SGRKMTAIQVFS
+109 SGRKMTAIQVLS
-121 LVYIGGAVLLALYFG
+121 LVHIGGAVLLALYFG

-148 FEHEKGTATN
+148 FEHEKGAAAN

-163 FDKSGKITL
+163 FDKSGKIAL

-193 PPDCKE
+193 PPDCKA

-240 FRYLDRDL
+240 FKYLDRDL

-257 RLLGAENAPRYA
+257 RLLGTENAPRYA

-282 AAAQSFAAA
+282 AAAQSFATA

-304 KRKTSTLA
+304 KRKTSMLA
-312 AVIMV
+312 EAVLV
-317 LAALLAM
+317 AAALLAM
-324 TACGTAALAAEVPPD
+324 TACGTAAYAEEAPQAAAGEQTAVIKVEVPAGDSGARQPEIPAEKPPKSAADDDSGVIKID
-339 AGKTLFC
+339 AT
-346 MERHIRD
+346 
-353 SENAPTI
+353 AA
-360 EFEDSESGES
+360 S
-370 SESGSSEEE
+370 SEAE
-379 IPPQNAVDNSSDVI
+379 
-393 KADAAGSESALVERT
+393 ESAAERT

-425 DYARPTKYASSVLWT
+425 DYARPTKYA
-440 SEGFVYIDGTKGED
+440 
-454 VFSTKSGTVKDLG
+454 
-467 YTSTGYGTMLIIEH
+467 
-481 DDGTAVIYCHL
+481 
-492 NEILVEVGDRVEQ
+492 N
-505 GDIIAT
+505 
-511 VGTSGIASTPILGF
+511 
-525 EIIENGVTPLHS
+525 
-537 KENMYSEEYF
+537 
-547 LGKVRQRYPA
+547 
-557 SVFRGEESGRKAY
+557 
-570 PTFDR
+570 
-575 KWDFYDIFT
+575 
-584 SDYARPTK
+584 
-592 YASSVLWTSEGFVY
+592 SVLWTSEGFVY

>member
-1 MNVIYAN
+1 MSVIYAN
-8 LGAAAAAIIVLL
+8 LGAAAATIIVLL
-20 LRRVLKKRVPSAVF
+20 LRRVLKKRVPLRVLVA
-34 AVLWLLVLIRVL
+34 LWLLVLIRVL
-46 IPVQAATHLSVFP
+46 IPVEAATHLSVFP
-59 AESAP
+59 AESAL

-76 DASDFVMP
+76 DKTDFVMP
-84 QFGAQTDGKQQGAA
+84 QFGAQADGEQQGSA
-98 QNGAQAKISAQ
+98 QNGAQAEISAQ
-109 SGRKMTAIQVFS
+109 SGRKMTAIQALS
-121 LVYIGGAVLLALYFG
+121 LVHIGGAVLLALYFG
-136 FGHAVMLRRCNG
+136 FGHAAMLRRCNG
-148 FEHEKGTATN
+148 FEHEKGAAAN

-163 FDKSGKITL
+163 FDKSGKIAL

-193 PPDCKE
+193 PPDCKA
-199 EQLRFVLAHEYVHIR
+199 EQLRFVLAHEYGHIR

-234 PFVWIA
+234 PFLWIA
-240 FRYLDRDL
+240 FKYLDRDL

-304 KRKTSTLA
+304 KRKTSMLA
-312 AVIMV
+312 EAVLV
-317 LAALLAM
+317 AAALLAM
-324 TACGTAALAAEVPPD
+324 TACGTAAYAEEAPQAAAGEQTAVIKVEVPAGDSGARQPEIPAEKPPKSAADDDSGVIKID
-339 AGKTLFC
+339 AT
-346 MERHIRD
+346 
-353 SENAPTI
+353 AA
-360 EFEDSESGES
+360 S
-370 SESGSSEEE
+370 SEAE
-379 IPPQNAVDNSSDVI
+379 
-393 KADAAGSESALVERT
+393 ESAAERT

-425 DYARPTKYASSVLWT
+425 DYARPTKYA
-440 SEGFVYIDGTKGED
+440 
-454 VFSTKSGTVKDLG
+454 
-467 YTSTGYGTMLIIEH
+467 
-481 DDGTAVIYCHL
+481 
-492 NEILVEVGDRVEQ
+492 N
-505 GDIIAT
+505 
-511 VGTSGIASTPILGF
+511 
-525 EIIENGVTPLHS
+525 
-537 KENMYSEEYF
+537 
-547 LGKVRQRYPA
+547 
-557 SVFRGEESGRKAY
+557 
-570 PTFDR
+570 
-575 KWDFYDIFT
+575 
-584 SDYARPTK
+584 
-592 YASSVLWTSEGFVY
+592 SVLWTSEGFVY

>member
-20 LRRVLKKRVPSAVF
+20 LRRVLKKRVPPAVF
-34 AVLWLLVLIRVL
+34 VTLWLLVLIRVL

-59 AESAP
+59 AESAL

-84 QFGAQTDGKQQGAA
+84 QFGAQADGEQQGAA
-98 QNGAQAKISAQ
+98 QNGAQAEISAQ
-109 SGRKMTAIQVFS
+109 SGRKMTAIQVLS
-121 LVYIGGAVLLALYFG
+121 LVYIGGAVLLAMYFG

-148 FEHEKGTATN
+148 FEHEKGAAAN

-163 FDKSGKITL
+163 FDKSGKIAL

-193 PPDCKE
+193 PPDCKA

-240 FRYLDRDL
+240 FKYLDRDL

-282 AAAQSFAAA
+282 AAVQSFAAA

-304 KRKTSTLA
+304 KRKTSMLA
-312 AVIMV
+312 EAVLV
-317 LAALLAM
+317 AAALLAM
-324 TACGTAALAAEVPPD
+324 TACGTAALAAEAPQAAAGEQTAVIKVEVP
-339 AGKTLFC
+339 AG
-346 MERHIRD
+346 D
-353 SENAPTI
+353 SGARQP
-360 EFEDSESGES
+360 
-370 SESGSSEEE
+370 E
-379 IPPQNAVDNSSDVI
+379 IPAEKPPKSAACDDSGVI
-393 KADAAGSESALVERT
+393 KIDAAGSESVLAERT

-425 DYARPTKYASSVLWT
+425 DYARPTKYANSVLWT

-492 NEILVEVGDRVEQ
+492 NEILVEVGDRVKQ
-505 GDIIAT
+505 GDVIAT
-511 VGTSGIASTPILGF
+511 LGSSGNTKTPVCGF

-537 KENMYSEEYF
+537 EENMYSEEYF

-570 PTFDR
+570 PTYDR

-676 NAATPILGFEIIEND
+676 NAATPILGFEIIENG

>member
-20 LRRVLKKRVPSAVF
+20 LRRVLKKRVPLRVLVA
-34 AVLWLLVLIRVL
+34 LWLLVLIRVL
-46 IPVQAATHLSVFP
+46 IPVEAATHLSVFP
-59 AESAP
+59 AESAL

-76 DASDFVMP
+76 DAPDFVMP
-84 QFGAQTDGKQQGAA
+84 QFGAQADGEQQGSA

-109 SGRKMTAIQVFS
+109 SGRKMTAIQVLS
-121 LVYIGGAVLLALYFG
+121 LVHIGGAVLLALYFG
-136 FGHAVMLRRCNG
+136 FSHAAMLRRCNG
-148 FEHEKGTATN
+148 FEHEKGAAAN

-163 FDKSGKITL
+163 FDKSGKIAL

-193 PPDCKE
+193 PPDCKA

-240 FRYLDRDL
+240 FKYLDRDL

-257 RLLGAENAPRYA
+257 WLLGTENAPRYA

-282 AAAQSFAAA
+282 AAVQSFAAA

-304 KRKTSTLA
+304 KRKTSMLA
-312 AVIMV
+312 EAVLV
-317 LAALLAM
+317 AAALLAM
-324 TACGTAALAAEVPPD
+324 TACGTAALAAEAPQAAVGEQTAVIKVEVPAGDSGARQPEIPAEKPPKSAADDDSGVIKID
-339 AGKTLFC
+339 AT
-346 MERHIRD
+346 
-353 SENAPTI
+353 AA
-360 EFEDSESGES
+360 S
-370 SESGSSEEE
+370 SEAE
-379 IPPQNAVDNSSDVI
+379 
-393 KADAAGSESALVERT
+393 ESAAERT

-415 KWDFYDIFSS
+415 KWDFYDIFS
-425 DYARPTKYASSVLWT
+425 
-440 SEGFVYIDGTKGED
+440 
-454 VFSTKSGTVKDLG
+454 
-467 YTSTGYGTMLIIEH
+467 
-481 DDGTAVIYCHL
+481 
-492 NEILVEVGDRVEQ
+492 
-505 GDIIAT
+505 
-511 VGTSGIASTPILGF
+511 
-525 EIIENGVTPLHS
+525 
-537 KENMYSEEYF
+537 
-547 LGKVRQRYPA
+547 
-557 SVFRGEESGRKAY
+557 
-570 PTFDR
+570 
-575 KWDFYDIFT
+575 

>member
-20 LRRVLKKRVPSAVF
+20 LRRVLKKKVPSAVF

-46 IPVQAATHLSVFP
+46 IPVEAATHLSVFP
-59 AESAP
+59 AEGAP
-64 AVSANGEFEHGE
+64 AVSANGELEHGE
-76 DASDFVMP
+76 DKTDFVMP
-84 QFGAQTDGKQQGAA
+84 QFGAQADGEQQGGA
-98 QNGAQAKISAQ
+98 QNGAQAEISAQ
-109 SGRKMTAIQVFS
+109 SGRKMTAIQVLS
-121 LVYIGGAVLLALYFG
+121 LVHIGGAVLLALYFG
-136 FGHAVMLRRCNG
+136 FSHAVMLRRCNG
-148 FEHEKGTATN
+148 FEHEKDAAAN

-163 FDKSGKITL
+163 FDKSGKIAL

-193 PPDCKE
+193 PPDCKA

-240 FRYLDRDL
+240 FKYLDRDL

-257 RLLGAENAPRYA
+257 RLLGTENAPRYA

-304 KRKTSTLA
+304 KRKTSMLA
-312 AVIMV
+312 EAVLV
-317 LAALLAM
+317 AAALLAM
-324 TACGTAALAAEVPPD
+324 TACGTAAYAEEAPQAAAGEQTAVIKVEVPAGDSGARQPEIPAEKPPKSAADDDSGVIKID
-339 AGKTLFC
+339 AT
-346 MERHIRD
+346 
-353 SENAPTI
+353 AA
-360 EFEDSESGES
+360 S
-370 SESGSSEEE
+370 SEAE
-379 IPPQNAVDNSSDVI
+379 
-393 KADAAGSESALVERT
+393 ESAAERT

-425 DYARPTKYASSVLWT
+425 DYARPTKYANS
-440 SEGFVYIDGTKGED
+440 
-454 VFSTKSGTVKDLG
+454 
-467 YTSTGYGTMLIIEH
+467 
-481 DDGTAVIYCHL
+481 A
-492 NEILVEVGDRVEQ
+492 
-505 GDIIAT
+505 
-511 VGTSGIASTPILGF
+511 
-525 EIIENGVTPLHS
+525 
-537 KENMYSEEYF
+537 
-547 LGKVRQRYPA
+547 
-557 SVFRGEESGRKAY
+557 
-570 PTFDR
+570 
-575 KWDFYDIFT
+575 
-584 SDYARPTK
+584 
-592 YASSVLWTSEGFVY
+592 LWTSEGFVY

>member
-1 MNVIYAN
+1 MSVIYAN
-8 LGAAAAAIIVLL
+8 LGAAAATIIVLL
-20 LRRVLKKRVPSAVF
+20 LRRVLKKRVPLRVLVA
-34 AVLWLLVLIRVL
+34 LWLLVLIRVL
-46 IPVQAATHLSVFP
+46 IPVEAATHLSVFP
-59 AESAP
+59 AESAL

-76 DASDFVMP
+76 DKTDFVMP
-84 QFGAQTDGKQQGAA
+84 QFGAQADGEQQGGA

-109 SGRKMTAIQVFS
+109 SGRKTTAIQVLS
-121 LVYIGGAVLLALYFG
+121 LVHIGGAVLLALYFG
-136 FGHAVMLRRCNG
+136 FGHTVMLRRCNG
-148 FEHEKGTATN
+148 FEHEKGAAAN

-163 FDKSGKITL
+163 FDKSGKIAL

-193 PPDCKE
+193 PPDCKA

-240 FRYLDRDL
+240 FKYLDRDL

-257 RLLGAENAPRYA
+257 RLLGTENAPRYA

-282 AAAQSFAAA
+282 TAAQSFAAA

-304 KRKTSTLA
+304 KRKTSMLA
-312 AVIMV
+312 EAVLV
-317 LAALLAM
+317 AAALLAM
-324 TACGTAALAAEVPPD
+324 TACGTAAYAEEAPQAAAGEQTAVIKVEVPAGDSGARQPEIPAEKPPKSAADDDSGVIKID
-339 AGKTLFC
+339 AT
-346 MERHIRD
+346 
-353 SENAPTI
+353 AA
-360 EFEDSESGES
+360 S
-370 SESGSSEEE
+370 SEAE
-379 IPPQNAVDNSSDVI
+379 
-393 KADAAGSESALVERT
+393 ESAAERT

-425 DYARPTKYASSVLWT
+425 DYARPTKYA
-440 SEGFVYIDGTKGED
+440 
-454 VFSTKSGTVKDLG
+454 
-467 YTSTGYGTMLIIEH
+467 
-481 DDGTAVIYCHL
+481 
-492 NEILVEVGDRVEQ
+492 N
-505 GDIIAT
+505 
-511 VGTSGIASTPILGF
+511 
-525 EIIENGVTPLHS
+525 
-537 KENMYSEEYF
+537 
-547 LGKVRQRYPA
+547 
-557 SVFRGEESGRKAY
+557 
-570 PTFDR
+570 
-575 KWDFYDIFT
+575 
-584 SDYARPTK
+584 
-592 YASSVLWTSEGFVY
+592 SVLWTSEGFVY

>member
-1 MNVIYAN
+1 MSVIYAN
-8 LGAAAAAIIVLL
+8 LGAAAATIIVLL
-20 LRRVLKKRVPSAVF
+20 LRRVLKKRVPLRVLVA
-34 AVLWLLVLIRVL
+34 LWLLVLIRVL
-46 IPVQAATHLSVFP
+46 IPVEAATHLSVFP
-59 AESAP
+59 AESAL

-76 DASDFVMP
+76 DKTDFVMP
-84 QFGAQTDGKQQGAA
+84 QFGAQADGEQQGGA
-98 QNGAQAKISAQ
+98 QNGAQAEISAQ
-109 SGRKMTAIQVFS
+109 SSRKMTAIQGLS
-121 LVYIGGAVLLALYFG
+121 LVHIGGAVLLALYFG

-148 FEHEKGTATN
+148 FEHEEGAAAN

-163 FDKSGKITL
+163 FDKSGKIAL

-193 PPDCKE
+193 PPDCKA

-240 FRYLDRDL
+240 FKYLDRDL

-257 RLLGAENAPRYA
+257 RLLGTENAPRYA

-282 AAAQSFAAA
+282 AIAQSFAAA

-304 KRKTSTLA
+304 KRKTSMFA
-312 AVIMV
+312 EAVLV
-317 LAALLAM
+317 AAALLAM
-324 TACGTAALAAEVPPD
+324 TACGTAAYAEEAPQAAAGEQTAVIKVEVPAGDSGARQPEIPAEKPPKSAADDDSGVIKID
-339 AGKTLFC
+339 AT
-346 MERHIRD
+346 
-353 SENAPTI
+353 AA
-360 EFEDSESGES
+360 S
-370 SESGSSEEE
+370 SEAE
-379 IPPQNAVDNSSDVI
+379 
-393 KADAAGSESALVERT
+393 ESAAERT

-425 DYARPTKYASSVLWT
+425 DYARPIKYA
-440 SEGFVYIDGTKGED
+440 
-454 VFSTKSGTVKDLG
+454 
-467 YTSTGYGTMLIIEH
+467 
-481 DDGTAVIYCHL
+481 
-492 NEILVEVGDRVEQ
+492 N
-505 GDIIAT
+505 
-511 VGTSGIASTPILGF
+511 
-525 EIIENGVTPLHS
+525 
-537 KENMYSEEYF
+537 
-547 LGKVRQRYPA
+547 
-557 SVFRGEESGRKAY
+557 
-570 PTFDR
+570 
-575 KWDFYDIFT
+575 
-584 SDYARPTK
+584 
-592 YASSVLWTSEGFVY
+592 SVLWTSEGFVY

-620 GTVKNVGLTSSGYG
+620 GTVKNAGLTSSGYG

>member
-20 LRRVLKKRVPSAVF
+20 LRRVLKNKVPPAVF
-34 AVLWLLVLIRVL
+34 VTLWLLVLIRVL

-59 AESAP
+59 AESAL
-64 AVSANGEFEHGE
+64 AASVNGEFEHGE
-76 DASDFVMP
+76 DAPDFVMP
-84 QFGAQTDGKQQGAA
+84 QFGAQADGEQQGSA
-98 QNGAQAKISAQ
+98 QNGAQAEISAQ
-109 SGRKMTAIQVFS
+109 SGRKMTVIQLLS
-121 LVYIGGAVLLALYFG
+121 LVYIGGAVLLAMYFG

-148 FEHEKGTATN
+148 FEHEKGAAAN

-199 EQLRFVLAHEYVHIR
+199 EQLSFVLAHEYVHIR

-240 FRYLDRDL
+240 FKYLDRDL

-312 AVIMV
+312 EAVLV
-317 LAALLAM
+317 ASALLAM
-324 TACGTAALAAEVPPD
+324 TACGTAAYAEEAPQAAAGEQTAVIKVEIPAGDSGARQSEIPAEKPPKSAADDDSGVIKID
-339 AGKTLFC
+339 AT
-346 MERHIRD
+346 
-353 SENAPTI
+353 AA
-360 EFEDSESGES
+360 S
-370 SESGSSEEE
+370 SEAE
-379 IPPQNAVDNSSDVI
+379 
-393 KADAAGSESALVERT
+393 ESAAERT
-408 AYRTYDR
+408 AYRTY
-415 KWDFYDIFSS
+415 
-425 DYARPTKYASSVLWT
+425 
-440 SEGFVYIDGTKGED
+440 
-454 VFSTKSGTVKDLG
+454 
-467 YTSTGYGTMLIIEH
+467 
-481 DDGTAVIYCHL
+481 
-492 NEILVEVGDRVEQ
+492 
-505 GDIIAT
+505 
-511 VGTSGIASTPILGF
+511 
-525 EIIENGVTPLHS
+525 
-537 KENMYSEEYF
+537 
-547 LGKVRQRYPA
+547 
-557 SVFRGEESGRKAY
+557 
-570 PTFDR
+570 DR

-676 NAATPILGFEIIEND
+676 NAATPILGFEIIENG

>member
-20 LRRVLKKRVPSAVF
+20 LRRVLKNKVPPAVF
-34 AVLWLLVLIRVL
+34 VTLWLLVLIRVL
-46 IPVQAATHLSVFP
+46 IPVEAATHLSVFP
-59 AESAP
+59 AESAL

-76 DASDFVMP
+76 DAPDFVMP
-84 QFGAQTDGKQQGAA
+84 QFGARADGEQQGGA

-109 SGRKMTAIQVFS
+109 SGRKITAIQVFS

-148 FEHEKGTATN
+148 FEHEKGAAAN

-163 FDKSGKITL
+163 FDKHGKITL

-193 PPDCKE
+193 PPDCKA

-240 FRYLDRDL
+240 FKYLDRDL

-312 AVIMV
+312 EAVLV
-317 LAALLAM
+317 ASALLAM
-324 TACGTAALAAEVPPD
+324 TACGTAAYAEEASQAAAGEQTAVIKVEVP
-339 AGKTLFC
+339 AGDSGA
-346 MERHIRD
+346 RH
-353 SENAPTI
+353 P
-360 EFEDSESGES
+360 
-370 SESGSSEEE
+370 E
-379 IPPQNAVDNSSDVI
+379 IPAEKPPKSAVDNSSDVI
-393 KADAAGSESALVERT
+393 KVDAAGSESALVERT

-415 KWDFYDIFSS
+415 KWDFYDIFTS
-425 DYARPTKYASSVLWT
+425 DYARPTKYANSVLWT

-492 NEILVEVGDRVEQ
+492 NEILVEVGDRVKQ
-505 GDIIAT
+505 GDVIAT
-511 VGTSGIASTPILGF
+511 LGSSGNTKTPVCGF

-537 KENMYSEEYF
+537 EENMYSEEYF
-547 LGKVRQRYPA
+547 LGEVRQRYPA

-570 PTFDR
+570 PTYDR

-584 SDYARPTK
+584 SDYTRPTK

-676 NAATPILGFEIIEND
+676 NAATPILGFEIIENG